1 MLYSRDTSGCY
12 QPASRD
18 TILAAARRLSSCQ
31 LRRGA
36 AITSPF
42 AAREAIGLKLAGLEY
57 ESFACLFLDGRH
69 QVLAWRELF
78 HGSVNRATVH
88 PREIVK
94 EALRLNAAAVILAH
108 NHPSGSTLPSS
119 EDIELTRALTEILA
133 IIDVR
138 VLDHLIVGDD
148 IVALTETGHH
158 QP

>member
-36 AITSPF
+36 AITSPL

-78 HGSVNRATVH
+78 HGSVNRTTVH

-94 EALRLNAAAVILAH
+94 EALRLNAAA
-108 NHPSGSTLPSS
+108 PP
-119 EDIELTRALTEILA
+119 
-133 IIDVR
+133 
-138 VLDHLIVGDD
+138 
-148 IVALTETGHH
+148 
-158 QP
+158 

>member
-1 MLYSRDTSGCY
+1 MLYRRDTSGCY
-12 QPASRD
+12 RPASRD

-94 EALRLNAAAVILAH
+94 EALARNSAALILVH
-108 NHPSGSTLPSS
+108 NHPSGVAEPSRAD
-119 EDIELTRALTEILA
+119 EALTQTLKSA
-133 IIDVR
+133 LSLVDVR
-138 VLDHLIVGDD
+138 VIDHLIVAGPT
-148 IVALTETGHH
+148 ILSFAERGLI
-158 QP
+158 

>member
-36 AITSPF
+36 AITSPL
-42 AAREAIGLKLAGLEY
+42 AAREAIGLKLAGLEH

-94 EALRLNAAAVILAH
+94 EALPLNAAAVILAH
-108 NHPSGSTLPSS
+108 NHPSGASHPSGA
-119 EDIELTRALTEILA
+119 DIRLTRHIRQALAL
-133 IIDVR
+133 IDVR
-138 VLDHLIVGDD
+138 LLDHIIVTPTQAVSMAERGD
-148 IVALTETGHH
+148 L
-158 QP
+158 

>member
-12 QPASRD
+12 QPASRA
-18 TILAAARRLSSCQ
+18 TILAAARSLRSCP

-36 AITSPF
+36 AITSPI

-94 EALRLNAAAVILAH
+94 EALRLNAAAGILAH

-138 VLDHLIVGDD
+138 VLDHLIVGDE

>member
-36 AITSPF
+36 AITSPL

-78 HGSVNRATVH
+78 HGSVNRTTVH

-108 NHPSGSTLPSS
+108 NHPSGNVFPSQA
-119 EDIELTRALTEILA
+119 DKALTKTLKDALA
-133 IIDVR
+133 LVDVR
-138 VLDHLIVGDD
+138 VVDHVIVSANTAQSMADMGL
-148 IVALTETGHH
+148 V
-158 QP
+158 